1 MSPSPVTV
9 VVPCY
14 NEGLRLD
21 GAAFE
26 SMLSDPDVGLLFV
39 NDGSTDDTADRL
51 AELAAR
57 SPGRM
62 RVLSLES
69 NAGKAEAVRRG
80 MLEALRSSGV
90 VGYLDADLAT
100 PPSEVLR
107 LVEILRKTGAR
118 AVLGSR
124 VRLLGRDIRRRALRH
139 YLGRIFA
146 SGASLA
152 LRFPIYDTQC
162 GAKLFRRTPELLA
175 ALEEPFHSRWFFD
188 VELLGRLAT
197 PTAPGQDVS
206 AAGIV
211 EEPLLQ
217 WRDVAGSKIRFL
229 DTLSAVTDLTR
240 IAVQLEKRRARVRA
254 RRG

>member
-1 MSPSPVTV
+1 MSSSPVTV

-14 NEGLRLD
+14 NEGRRLD

-26 SMLSDPDVGLLFV
+26 SLLSDPDVALLFV

-51 AELAAR
+51 AELSAQNPERIRA
-57 SPGRM
+57 
-62 RVLSLES
+62 LSLAP
-69 NAGKAEAVRRG
+69 NGGKAEAVRRG
-80 MLEALRSSGV
+80 MLEALRSSAIA
-90 VGYLDADLAT
+90 GYLDADLAT

-107 LVEILRKTGAR
+107 LIEIIRRTGAR

-124 VRLLGRDIRRRALRH
+124 VRLLGRDIRRRAIRH

-197 PTAPGQDVS
+197 PTAPGQEVS
-206 AAGIV
+206 ADGIV
-211 EEPLLQ
+211 EEPLLE

-229 DTLSAVTDLTR
+229 DTLSAVTDLAR
-240 IAVQLEKRRARVRA
+240 IAMELEKRRARVRA
-254 RRG
+254 RGG

>member
-1 MSPSPVTV
+1 MSSSSVTI

-14 NEGLRLD
+14 NEARRLD

-26 SMLSDPDVGLLFV
+26 TLLSDPDVGLLFV
-39 NDGSTDDTADRL
+39 NDGSTDETANRL

-57 SPGRM
+57 NAGRIQ
-62 RVLSLES
+62 VLSLET

-80 MLEALRSSGV
+80 LLEALRSSGT

-100 PPSEVLR
+100 PPSEILRLIEVLR
-107 LVEILRKTGAR
+107 RTGAR

-124 VRLLGRDIRRRALRH
+124 VRLLGREIRRRALRH

-146 SGASLA
+146 TGASLA
-152 LRFPIYDTQC
+152 LRVPVYDTQC

-188 VELLGRLAT
+188 VELLGRLVT
-197 PTAPGQDVS
+197 PTPAGEDGVR
-206 AAGIV
+206 GIV
-211 EEPLLQ
+211 EEPLER
-217 WRDVAGSKIRFL
+217 WRDVAGSKIGFL
-229 DTLSAVTDLTR
+229 DTLSAVTDLAR
-240 IAVQLEKRRARVRA
+240 IALELERRRSRLQA
-254 RRG
+254 RR